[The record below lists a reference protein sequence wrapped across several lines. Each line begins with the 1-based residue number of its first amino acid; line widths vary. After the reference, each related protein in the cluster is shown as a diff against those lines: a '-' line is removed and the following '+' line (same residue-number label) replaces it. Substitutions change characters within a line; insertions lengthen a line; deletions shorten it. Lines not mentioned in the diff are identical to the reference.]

1 MYMLHKNSNI
11 SSSLLTLEGG
21 QREFLCSNNKLDR
34 CSPLGVFSNEIL
46 NKENKNSFIELAK
59 SLKQI
64 HTRLLI
70 EGYTIKDGIIYK
82 P

>member
-1 MYMLHKNSNI
+1 MLHKNSN
-11 SSSLLTLEGG
+11 SSSLLLTPKGG

-34 CSPLGVFSNEIL
+34 CSPLGVFSHKVL
-46 NKENKNSFIELAK
+46 NKENTNSFIELAK

-70 EGYTIKDGIIYK
+70 EGYTIKDGVIYK